1 MAIDI
6 CGQTT
11 TNKKQPKQM
20 LNMLNSLIWAEEQEE
35 GQEIM
40 TSSQVLISNTQILIK
55 SCQRKKCYE
64 EHKLS
69 KDAICNMKALTREK
83 NIFSFLISTGNVFV
97 AVVS

>member
-1 MAIDI
+1 
-6 CGQTT
+6 
-11 TNKKQPKQM
+11 M
-20 LNMLNSLIWAEEQEE
+20 LKMLNSLIGAEEEEE

-69 KDAICNMKALTREK
+69 KAAICNIKALTRERKK
-83 NIFSFLISTGNVFV
+83 NIVFIFISFRNVFV
-97 AVVS
+97 EVVS

>member
-1 MAIDI
+1 
-6 CGQTT
+6 
-11 TNKKQPKQM
+11 M
-20 LNMLNSLIWAEEQEE
+20 LNMLNSLIGAEEEEE

-97 AVVS
+97 EVVSK